1 MGGDDLLFTQLK
13 EKGNLF
19 KSLKHLKKKDAYFLM
34 YSLGLMFYGMG
45 SYLFLNDLLM
55 AKMDVFGNTN
65 LFSILGII
73 LIITGISMLLFL
85 FYRFYKRVSDKKKI
99 HLALRNYLLITLVSG
114 VLLGLLGESVYRF
127 TDRSYEWVKSFVW
140 ALTSCI
146 QGITRFI
153 FLYYCLKLSQEQ
165 LIDWKNEW
173 LKKLLLGVLLIV
185 SISIGMSIFFP
196 ILGSL
201 IRFIADLVIAIGIVY
216 IELFQSKKV
225 VQGE

>member
-1 MGGDDLLFTQLK
+1 MLFTQLK

-19 KSLKHLKKKDAYFLM
+19 KSLKQLKRKDAYFLM

-65 LFSILGII
+65 LFSILGIV
-73 LIITGISMLLFL
+73 LIITGVSMLLFL
-85 FYRFYKRVSDKKKI
+85 FYRFYKRIPDKKNI

-127 TDRSYEWVKSFVW
+127 TDRSYEWVKTFVW

-153 FLYYCLKLSQEQ
+153 FLYYCLKLSQEKT
-165 LIDWKNEW
+165 IDWKNEW
-173 LKKLLLGVLLIV
+173 LKKVLLGVILIL
-185 SISIGMSIFFP
+185 SASIGSSLLFP
-196 ILGSL
+196 VLGSL

-216 IELFQSKKV
+216 IELFQSKKG